1 MDRHLQGGKYVHRR
15 QPCSGRRALA
25 GAVRGAVQDP
35 GGADHQQPGFVRLQ
49 VLRPADA
56 DSPYVVLTT
65 WRDKS
70 AFEAWVNSEDFRL
83 AHQHPLPKE
92 AYTGDGRLEQHDVV
106 IAAEARIT
114 P

>member
-1 MDRHLQGGKYVHRR
+1 MYIVANRVPVAPPWREQFEERFR
-15 QPCSGRRALA
+15 GRA
-25 GAVRGAVQDP
+25 GQIDK
-35 GGADHQQPGFVRLQ
+35 QPGFVRLQ

-65 WRDKS
+65 WRDKA
-70 AFEAWVNSEDFRL
+70 AFEAWVGSEDFRL

-92 AYTGDGRLEQHDVV
+92 AYTGEGRLEKHEEV
-106 IAAEARIT
+106 IAAEAHVT